1 MTEATASTPT
11 TASPADDAQPGGAE
25 PGGAEPGGAE
35 TVEASVSRNPPA
47 PGSRRGWSRWTLRRR
62 LVAVLIALLAGVAGT
77 MGVVSALALRG
88 TLIGQLDS
96 QLTAASDRSAKAT
109 DRDDVDRPRPTDL
122 TELED
127 DLTDRQLPPGL
138 IVPGQGAGTVNL
150 FSRDGEITA
159 GYFDRSGTFQ
169 ELTSA
174 QVAALEALPADG
186 EPHSVELAGLGVYR
200 AISTTTD
207 DGDRVVTGLSTTE
220 AMHTV
225 REYIAVEAVVTVF
238 GILLA
243 LVAGMVLVRRELRP
257 LQRVA
262 ATATRVSERPLDRGA
277 VALPERVAEVDT
289 DPGTEVGQVGA
300 ALNRLLG
307 HVEQALEARH
317 ESETQVRQFVADASH
332 ELRTPLAAIRGYAE
346 LVRHLPG
353 ELNPDALRAMGRVE
367 SESLRMTALVEDML
381 LLARLDAGRPL
392 GSDEVDLAALAIDAV
407 ADAHAAGPDHVW
419 QLDLPVGEDWSEPT
433 DDEDQDEPDAPRA
446 VVIGDDHRL
455 QQVLVNLL
463 SNARVHTPPGTVV
476 RTTVRTDGEHV
487 TVAIQDNGP
496 GIPEPLR
503 SHLFQRFTR
512 GNAARSP
519 GAGSTGLGLAIVDA
533 VVGAHGGRI
542 DVDTAPG
549 STIFTVTL
557 PVAPE
562 GSPRA
567 APDAS

>member
-1 MTEATASTPT
+1 
-11 TASPADDAQPGGAE
+11 
-25 PGGAEPGGAE
+25 
-35 TVEASVSRNPPA
+35 
-47 PGSRRGWSRWTLRRR
+47 
-62 LVAVLIALLAGVAGT
+62 

-88 TLIGQLDS
+88 SLIGQLDA
-96 QLTAASDRSAKAT
+96 QLRAASDRSANAP
-109 DRDDVDRPRPTDL
+109 DLGDLDLDDLGRPTSGRPDG
-122 TELED
+122 ELEGGE
-127 DLTDRQLPPGL
+127 RPPGL
-138 IVPGQGAGTVNL
+138 SVPGQGAGTLNL
-150 FSRDGEITA
+150 FVRDGRTRA
-159 GYFDRSGTFQ
+159 GYYDRSGTFQ
-169 ELTSA
+169 DLTTA
-174 QVAALEALPADG
+174 QETTLGALPADG
-186 EPHSVELAGLGVYR
+186 NPHEVDLEGLGDYR
-200 AISTTTD
+200 AISTMTES
-207 DGDRVVTGLSTTE
+207 GDLVVTGLSTSSS
-220 AMHTV
+220 MQTV
-225 REYIAVEAVVTVF
+225 RQFVAVELAVALV
-238 GILLA
+238 GLLFA

-277 VALPERVAEVDT
+277 VALPERVADVDT

-307 HVEQALEARH
+307 HVEAALESRH

-353 ELNPDALRAMGRVE
+353 DLNPDALRAMGRVE

-392 GSDEVDLAALAIDAV
+392 GTDEVDLAALSVDAV

-419 QLDLPVGEDWSEPT
+419 QLDLPGGDDWS
-433 DDEDQDEPDAPRA
+433 DEPDALRA

-487 TVAIQDNGP
+487 TVRIQDNGP

-533 VVGAHGGRI
+533 VITAHGGRI

-549 STIFTVTL
+549 ATAFTVTL
-557 PVAPE
+557 P
-562 GSPRA
+562 A
-567 APDAS
+567 APCAP

>member
-1 MTEATASTPT
+1 MT
-11 TASPADDAQPGGAE
+11 
-25 PGGAEPGGAE
+25 
-35 TVEASVSRNPPA
+35 TVI
-47 PGSRRGWSRWTLRRR
+47 SRRGRWTLRRR
-62 LVAVLIALLAGVAGT
+62 LVAVLIVLLATVASIMGVA
-77 MGVVSALALRG
+77 SALALRG
-88 TLIGQLDS
+88 SLIGQLDS
-96 QLTAASDRSAKAT
+96 QLVAASERAANAPQRTAPSLLE
-109 DRDDVDRPRPTDL
+109 RPTEPDSDIDV
-122 TELED
+122 ED
-127 DLTDRQLPPGL
+127 LPPGL
-138 IVPGQGAGTVNL
+138 RVPGQGAGTLSL
-150 FSRDGEITA
+150 FEHDGVTKS
-159 GYFDRSGTFQ
+159 GYIDSTGAFQ
-169 ELTSA
+169 ELTSG
-174 QVAALEALPADG
+174 QVAVLEALPADG
-186 EPHSVELAGLGVYR
+186 NPHMVDVPELGTYR
-200 AISTTTD
+200 AIATTTSG
-207 DGDRVVTGLSTTE
+207 GDLVVTGLSTAAAT
-220 AMHTV
+220 HTV
-225 REYIAVEAVVTVF
+225 RGYVAVEVAVAAL
-238 GILLA
+238 GLLLA

-262 ATATRVSERPLDRGA
+262 ATATRVAERPLDRGA
-277 VALPERVAEVDT
+277 VALPERVADVDT

-307 HVEQALEARH
+307 HVEAALEARH

-392 GSDEVDLAALAIDAV
+392 GTDDVDLAALAVDAV

-419 QLDLPVGEDWSEPT
+419 QLDLPGGEDWS
-433 DDEDQDEPDAPRA
+433 DDRELADGVASADPEDGDREDGEGEDGEREGDSDEPDAPRA

-476 RTTVRTDGEHV
+476 RTTIRADGENV
-487 TVAIQDNGP
+487 TVRIQDNGP

-533 VVGAHGGRI
+533 VVTAHGGRI

-549 STIFTVTL
+549 ATAFTVTL
-557 PVAPE
+557 P
-562 GSPRA
+562 A
-567 APDAS
+567 AP